1 MGFLH
6 RVRARQAQPGAL
18 LLGGHGFP
26 EGGLSARR
34 LDERVARAAGW
45 LRSRGLGPGDVLA
58 LQTERDPVF
67 LELFLAA
74 LGLGVVALPL
84 NPAYP
89 PPELRWYLDDA
100 RAALAVVL
108 EPGAMEGRPAVD
120 ARALRAELDAAEALD
135 LDGLPEPDE
144 EALAVLL
151 YTSGTTGRPKGAC
164 ISHRN
169 LRGTVEALH
178 RAWGWRRDDHLL
190 HALPLFH
197 VHGLFVAQ
205 LGALWAGARTTWL
218 PRFEAAEAM
227 GALETLGCTVFM
239 GVPTFYHRFLQL
251 PEAVRPRLRRMR
263 LFTSGS
269 APLPA
274 EDHAAFAARFGHTI
288 LERYGMTEV
297 GIVLSN
303 PLRGERRPGAVGFP
317 LPGVEARV
325 VDRGT
330 EEPVGSGV
338 VGEIWIRGPGV
349 ISGYLRRPDKTREA
363 LTADGWMRTGDLGF
377 VDPEGYFHISGRA
390 KDLVISGGLNVY
402 PGEVEAVL
410 RAWPGVAEAAVV
422 GLPDPD
428 WGERVVAAV
437 VLAEGAVLDEAALVA
452 ACRQQLAPYKCPKAV
467 VAVTALPRNAM
478 GKVQKH
484 LLREVLQHRATRAEA
499 PDG

>member
-18 LLGGHGFP
+18 LLGGHRFP
-26 EGGLSARR
+26 EGGLSAAE
-34 LDERVARAAGW
+34 LDARVARAAGW
-45 LRSRGLGPGDVLA
+45 LRARGLEAGDVLA

-74 LGLGVVALPL
+74 LGLGLVALPL

-89 PPELRWYLDDA
+89 PPELRWYLEDA

-108 EPGAMEGRPAVD
+108 EPEALDGVRVVD
-120 ARALRAELDAAEALD
+120 ARRLREELDAAEAVD
-135 LDGLPEPDE
+135 LDALPEPEE

-178 RAWGWRRDDHLL
+178 EAWGWRRDDHLL

-218 PRFEAAEAM
+218 PRFEAEAAM
-227 GALETLGCTVFM
+227 AALESLGCTVFM
-239 GVPTFYHRFLQL
+239 GVPTFYHRFLRL
-251 PEAVRPRLRRMR
+251 PEEVQPRLRRMR

-274 EDHAAFAARFGHTI
+274 EDHAAFEARFGHTI

-317 LPGVEARV
+317 LPGVAARV
-325 VDRGT
+325 VDRET
-330 EEPVGSGV
+330 EEPLGIGV

-349 ISGYLRRPDKTREA
+349 ISGYLRRPEKTREA
-363 LTADGWMRTGDLGF
+363 LTEDGWMRTGDLGF
-377 VDPEGYFHISGRA
+377 VDAEGYFHIAGRA

-410 RAWPGVAEAAVV
+410 RAQEGVSEAAVV
-422 GLPDPD
+422 GLPDAD

-437 VLAEGAVLDEAALVA
+437 VLAPGAALDGPGLAA
-452 ACRQQLAPYKCPKAV
+452 ACRERLAPYKCPKEVHAV
-467 VAVTALPRNAM
+467 AALPRNAM

-484 LLREVLQHRATRAEA
+484 RLREALAAVARGSDPAH
-499 PDG
+499 G